1 MKYFY
6 INNKKINYVPANRS
20 IIEYCESIGVT
31 IPHYC
36 YHPNLSIAGNCR
48 MCLVEVKGSP
58 KPVISCAMSLMNKME
73 IYTDSPLVKKSRE
86 SVLEFLLL
94 NHPLDCPVCDQGG
107 ECDLQDQSFVFGTNK
122 KRFFSFKR
130 IVINKNIGPLIKTV
144 MTRCIHCTRCVRF
157 SSEIAGTNQLGV
169 FGRGN
174 NSEIGT
180 YVTNVFSSELSGNV
194 IDICP
199 VGALTSKQYPF
210 VGRIWELKT
219 INSVDYSDS
228 SVINIQIYIKGNSI
242 VKILPGYSNKNYE
255 NSWISDKT
263 RFSFDGMFSPERIL
277 TCTVSNGNKNS
288 SNIEQNWSEIL
299 KNVLYILYFQNHL
312 LKHEIKQF
320 KLLFVFNENL
330 DIESLVMLML
340 LSKKYPFI
348 NIRKSSLKKF
358 QEDFEYN
365 FTINSFD
372 KNKISKSDLCILF
385 NINTRYENPEINLKL
400 RQNLLKGGLKIIS
413 INSFIDF
420 TYPIKNLGSNTSVL
434 KEIIEGNHTACQ
446 EFSISSKPIF
456 LTSSELF
463 NREDSKSLYSLF
475 EILCEITNL
484 QSKNWN
490 GFNLCTTS
498 MNEVGLNSLNS
509 FKSLKFSD
517 ISDSSSII
525 FINNDFSEL
534 NIKKIIELKLL
545 NYFNIEIKN
554 KSIIEIHNIF
564 KDNFLVKTKKNYNS
578 SIYVSLPNKVF
589 FEDSFIIQNNSGSI
603 NKTVKALNS
612 LNKSKSNW
620 KILRKLYSYL
630 NKNIY
635 NSYNTNLLEIVNL
648 NNYNI
653 FLKFIEYNYLPSLSI
668 SNNNSLTLVK
678 NISQFV
684 TKTNNKYKFSKKKFI
699 NSKTVLWLDDFY
711 LGGKDLYSKFSLVM
725 SECSKSFRSE
735 STNFKFII

>member
-6 INNKKINYVPANRS
+6 INNKKINYLPANRS

-122 KRFFSFKR
+122 KRFYGFKR

-157 SSEIAGTNQLGV
+157 SSEIAGTNQLGI

-219 INSVDYSDS
+219 INNVDYSDS
-228 SVINIQIYIKGNSI
+228 SLTNIQVYIKGNSI

-255 NSWISDKT
+255 NNWISDKT

-277 TCTVSNGNKNS
+277 TCTVSNGKNS
-288 SNIEQNWSEIL
+288 LTSEQNWSEIFNNIL
-299 KNVLYILYFQNHL
+299 HILYFQNHL
-312 LKHEIKQF
+312 LKHDIKQF

-340 LSKKYPFI
+340 LSKKYSFI
-348 NIRKSSLKKF
+348 DIRKSSIKEF
-358 QEDFEYN
+358 QKDFEHN

-385 NINTRYENPEINLKL
+385 NINARYENPEINLKL

-413 INSFIDF
+413 INSLIDL

-434 KEIIEGNHTACQ
+434 KEIIEGTHIACQ
-446 EFSISSKPIF
+446 DIAISSKPIF
-456 LTSSELF
+456 ITSSELL
-463 NREDSKSLYSLF
+463 NREDSKGFYSLL
-475 EILCEITNL
+475 ETLGEITNL

-498 MNEVGLNSLNS
+498 INEVGLNSLNS

-545 NYFNIEIKN
+545 NYFSIEVKN
-554 KSIIEIHNIF
+554 KAIIEIHSIF
-564 KDNFLVKTKKNYNS
+564 KDNFLIKTKKNYNS
-578 SIYVSLPNKVF
+578 SIYISLPNKVF
-589 FEDSFIIQNNSGSI
+589 FEDSFIIQKNSGSI
-603 NKTVKALNS
+603 NKTVKVLNS

-630 NKNIY
+630 NKNTY
-635 NSYNTNLLEIVNL
+635 NSYETNLLDLDKL

-668 SNNNSLTLVK
+668 SNNSSLTLLTHSFKV
-678 NISQFV
+678 NH
-684 TKTNNKYKFSKKKFI
+684 KTSKLKFSKKKFI

-735 STNFKFII
+735 STNFNFIL